1 MKNAFL
7 LYKNHAEIFEK
18 LSDEQAGKLI
28 KAIFE
33 YERTGITPELEPL
46 LDMAFTPIKQT
57 IDIDAEKYAQKVEKR
72 REAGS
77 KGGKQRVANQANATF
92 AKQTQANQAN
102 INNDIKD
109 NIIINNDNENERSI
123 NTSLLEKEKNKKEKV
138 FISYPNGNPDLMFD
152 SRINEVFS
160 LYKKLCP
167 NLCPIVFEERNLE
180 RRHEVKDLLVLCR
193 NDLNYIQGLFM
204 RANEQITFYDN
215 KINFRSLIKNH
226 EAIYQ
231 GLGKKQTQ
239 KETEESMKDKFKEW
253 QQRAEEREKINEVRI

>member
-7 LYKNHAEIFEK
+7 LYKNHAEIFDK

-33 YERTGITPELEPL
+33 YERTGVMPELEPL

-92 AKQTQANQAN
+92 AKQSQANQAN

-109 NIIINNDNENERSI
+109 NNDIINDNKRSI

-152 SRINEVFS
+152 KNINQVFE
-160 LYKKLCP
+160 YYRKLCP
-167 NLCPIVFEERNLE
+167 NLCPLVFEERNLE
-180 RRHEVKDLLVLCR
+180 RRQEAFDLLVLCR

-239 KETEESMKDKFKEW
+239 KETAESMKDKFKEW
-253 QQRAEEREKINEVRI
+253 QQRAEEREALSG

>member
-7 LYKNHAEIFEK
+7 LYKNHAEIFSK

-57 IDIDAEKYAQKVEKR
+57 IDIDAEKYAEKVEKR
-72 REAGS
+72 RQAGS

-102 INNDIKD
+102 NNIIINNDIKD
-109 NIIINNDNENERSI
+109 NNDINNDNERSI
-123 NTSLLEKEKNKKEKV
+123 NTSLLEKEIKKEKV
-138 FISYPNGNPDLMFD
+138 FSSFSNPDLMFD
-152 SRINEVFS
+152 KNVNSVFE

-167 NLCPIVFEERNLE
+167 NLCPLVFEERNLE
-180 RRHEVKDLLVLCR
+180 RRQEVKDLLVLCR

-239 KETEESMKDKFKEW
+239 KETAESMKDKFKEW
-253 QQRAEEREKINEVRI
+253 QQRAEEREALSG

>member
-33 YERTGITPELEPL
+33 YERTGVEPELEPL

-102 INNDIKD
+102 NNIKD
-109 NIIINNDNENERSI
+109 NININNDNDNERNI

-152 SRINEVFS
+152 KNVNQVFE
-160 LYKKLCP
+160 YYRKLCP

-180 RRHEVKDLLVLCR
+180 RRQEVKDLLVLCWY
-193 NDLNYIQGLFM
+193 DFNYIQDLFM
-204 RANEQITFYDN
+204 RANEQIIFYDN
-215 KINFRSLIKNH
+215 KINFKSLIKNH

-231 GLGKKQTQ
+231 GLGKKQAQ
-239 KETEESMKDKFKEW
+239 KETAESMKDKFKEW
-253 QQRAEEREKINEVRI
+253 QQRAEEREANNG

>member
-33 YERTGITPELEPL
+33 YERTGIMPELEPL

-92 AKQTQANQAN
+92 AKQTQANQAI

-109 NIIINNDNENERSI
+109 NNDIIINNDIERSI

-138 FISYPNGNPDLMFD
+138 FISSSNPDLMFD
-152 SRINEVFS
+152 KRINEVFS

-167 NLCPIVFEERNLE
+167 NLCSLVFEERNLE
-180 RRHEVKDLLVLCR
+180 RRQEVKDLLVLCR
-193 NDLNYIQGLFM
+193 YDLNYIQGLFM

-215 KINFRSLIKNH
+215 KINLKSLIKNH

-231 GLGKKQTQ
+231 GLGKKESPH
-239 KETEESMKDKFKEW
+239 KETAESMKDKFKEW
-253 QQRAEEREKINEVRI
+253 EQRAKEREANSG

>member
-7 LYKNHAEIFEK
+7 LYKNHAEIFDK

-72 REAGS
+72 RQAGS

-102 INNDIKD
+102 INNDINNDIKD
-109 NIIINNDNENERSI
+109 NNDIINDNERSI

-138 FISYPNGNPDLMFD
+138 LISYSNPDLMFD
-152 SRINEVFS
+152 KSVNQVFE
-160 LYKKLCP
+160 YYRKLCP

-180 RRHEVKDLLVLCR
+180 RRQEVKDLLVLCR

-215 KINFRSLIKNH
+215 KINLKSLIKNH

-231 GLGKKQTQ
+231 GLGKKESPQ
-239 KETEESMKDKFKEW
+239 KETAETMKDKFKEW
-253 QQRAEEREKINEVRI
+253 EQRAKEREANSG

>member
-33 YERTGITPELEPL
+33 YERTGMTPELEPL

-92 AKQTQANQAN
+92 AKQTQANQAI
-102 INNDIKD
+102 INNDIDNDIKD
-109 NIIINNDNENERSI
+109 NIIINNDNERSI
-123 NTSLLEKEKNKKEKV
+123 NISLLEKEKNKKEKV
-138 FISYPNGNPDLMFD
+138 FISSSNPDLMFD
-152 SRINEVFS
+152 KRINEVFS
-160 LYKKLCP
+160 LYKRLCP
-167 NLCPIVFEERNLE
+167 NLCPLVFEERNLE
-180 RRHEVKDLLVLCR
+180 RRQEVKNLLVLCK

-215 KINFRSLIKNH
+215 KINLKSLIKNH

-231 GLGKKQTQ
+231 GLGKKESPQ
-239 KETEESMKDKFKEW
+239 KETAESMKDKFKEW
-253 QQRAEEREKINEVRI
+253 EQRAKEREKVNG

>member
-33 YERTGITPELEPL
+33 YERTGVEPELEPL

-102 INNDIKD
+102 NNIKD
-109 NIIINNDNENERSI
+109 NIIINNDNDNDNERNI
-123 NTSLLEKEKNKKEKV
+123 NTSLLEKENKKEKV
-138 FISYPNGNPDLMFD
+138 LISYSNPDLMFD

-180 RRHEVKDLLVLCR
+180 RRQEIKDLLVLCR

-215 KINFRSLIKNH
+215 KINLKSLIKNH

-231 GLGKKQTQ
+231 GLGKKESLQ
-239 KETEESMKDKFKEW
+239 KETAESIKDKFKEW
-253 QQRAEEREKINEVRI
+253 EQRAIEREALSG